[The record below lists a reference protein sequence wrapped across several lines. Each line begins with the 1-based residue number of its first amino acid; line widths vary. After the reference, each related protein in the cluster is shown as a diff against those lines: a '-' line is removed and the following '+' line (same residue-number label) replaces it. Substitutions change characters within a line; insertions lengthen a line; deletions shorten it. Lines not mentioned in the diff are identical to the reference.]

1 MHLKALDGVR
11 GLAILLVLSDH
22 LALATLDNPSWI
34 GKLLQSGYLGVDL
47 FFVLSGFLITLGLL
61 KTREQPGYFRSFYL
75 RRAARIM
82 PLYYAVMILAVL
94 FLIFVEPGRPPLDG
108 YDNLAWPLTFTTNVA
123 IALKM
128 DWLLHS
134 RYFVVDHFWTL
145 AVEMQFYLVW
155 PVLILWVRGKRL
167 PIALVGIIALAL
179 ASRFV
184 ADHYLGKWSYGAY
197 LLTICRMDQFA
208 IGGLLA
214 LLALA
219 PVRPSAGLEKRIAV
233 GFGALS
239 ALTIYL
245 AIAGGGQL
253 KPTVFALFFAFLMYF
268 ALTHPFARALF
279 SNRILVH
286 LGKYSYAMYVF
297 HHLLYPTAQKYVL
310 NGLLSELSLPAQQ
323 ALYVVILLGFTYL
336 LARISWVAIERPFL
350 RSRVVLMDRGR
361 APAKASP
368 QARGVARVSQ
378 VARKLLDDVSTFG
391 R

>member
-1 MHLKALDGVR
+1 MHFKALDGVR
-11 GLAILLVLSDH
+11 GLAILLVVSDH
-22 LALATLDNPSWI
+22 LSVVTLENPSWI

-47 FFVLSGFLITLGLL
+47 FFVLSGFLITMGLL
-61 KTREQPGYFRSFYL
+61 KTRGQPGYLRNFYL

-94 FLIFVEPGRPPLDG
+94 FLIFVEPSRPPLDG
-108 YDNLAWPLTFTTNVA
+108 YDSLVWPLTFTTNVA

-128 DWLLHS
+128 NWLLHS
-134 RYFVVDHFWTL
+134 HYFVVDHFWTL

-167 PIALVGIIALAL
+167 PIALVGIIAFAI

-214 LLALA
+214 LFLQKEA
-219 PVRPSAGLEKRIAV
+219 RPSAGQEKWIAI

-245 AIAGGGQL
+245 AIAGGGQF
-253 KPTVFALFFAFLMYF
+253 KPMVFALFFAFLMYF
-268 ALTHPFARALF
+268 ALTHPFAGKLF
-279 SNRILVH
+279 SNRVLVH

-297 HHLLYPTAQKYVL
+297 HHLLYPTAKKHIL
-310 NGLLSELSLPAQQ
+310 NGLLSELSSSAQQ
-323 ALYVVILLGFTYL
+323 ALYLVILLAFTYL
-336 LARISWVAIERPFL
+336 LARISWVVIERPFL
-350 RSRVVLMDRGR
+350 RWKGN
-361 APAKASP
+361 PAT
-368 QARGVARVSQ
+368 R
-378 VARKLLDDVSTFG
+378 
-391 R
+391 

>member
-1 MHLKALDGVR
+1 VHFKALDGVR

-22 LALATLDNPSWI
+22 LSIVTLDNPSWI

-47 FFVLSGFLITLGLL
+47 FFVLSGFLITMGLL
-61 KTREQPGYFRSFYL
+61 KTREQPGYFRNFYL

-94 FLIFVEPGRPPLDG
+94 FVHFVEPSRPPLDG

-134 RYFVVDHFWTL
+134 HYFVVDHFWTL

-155 PVLILWVRGKRL
+155 PVLILFVRRKGL
-167 PIALVGIIALAL
+167 PIALIAIIVVAI
-179 ASRFV
+179 ASRFA
-184 ADHYLGKWSYGAY
+184 ADHLLGKWSYGAY
-197 LLTICRMDQFA
+197 LLTICRLDQFA
-208 IGGLLA
+208 VGGLLA
-214 LLALA
+214 LFLLK
-219 PVRPSAGLEKRIAV
+219 PVRPGAGQEKWIAV
-233 GFGALS
+233 GFGAL
-239 ALTIYL
+239 ATLTIYL
-245 AIAGGGQL
+245 AIAGGGQF

-268 ALTHPFARALF
+268 ALTHPFAGKLF
-279 SNRILVH
+279 SNRVLVH

-297 HHLLYPTAQKYVL
+297 HHLLYPTAKKYVL

-323 ALYVVILLGFTYL
+323 ALYLLILLAFTYL

-350 RSRVVLMDRGR
+350 RWKGK
-361 APAKASP
+361 PA
-368 QARGVARVSQ
+368 AR
-378 VARKLLDDVSTFG
+378 
-391 R
+391 